1 MNIEL
6 VNLNLTQSLN
16 SPCFLFGVILVG
28 ESIPVTIFSSN
39 KNEI

>member
-1 MNIEL
+1 MTIES
-6 VNLNLTQSLN
+6 VNLNLTQTLN

-39 KNEI
+39 ENEV